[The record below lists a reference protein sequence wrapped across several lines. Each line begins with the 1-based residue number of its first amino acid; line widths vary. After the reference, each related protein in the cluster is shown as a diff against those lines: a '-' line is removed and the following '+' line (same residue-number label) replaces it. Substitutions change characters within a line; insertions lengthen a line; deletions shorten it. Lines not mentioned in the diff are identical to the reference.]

1 MFCSILAA
9 NDFSDIHFCKKLIIY
24 MSVGREHSKR
34 ATKQNKYIQNKRDIK
49 IPMFKMKF

>member
-1 MFCSILAA
+1 MFYFILSA
-9 NDFSDIHFCKKLIIY
+9 NDFSDSHFCKKLIIY

-34 ATKQNKYIQNKRDIK
+34 AAKQNKYIQNKTDIK